1 MNGIRYKDQSA
12 GELRLHVVAG
22 WLDVGRFP
30 PLATARLERSGLC
43 VQASVIGASHV
54 IRIADA
60 QTDAHTGRV
69 TEIVACGTLP
79 TDISPAFSGWLRD
92 IAPAAEL
99 QLSPRLRYC
108 FAASRTDRRSGLPH
122 FQALEQRI
130 AEDPLSVTAL
140 GLDYS
145 FPERRPEPPSGAL
158 HEGASEVLPKTGTAP
173 RTLVCVALD
182 PHDRRVTIETAHSY
196 PNEDTIVFSHSTVSF
211 GGRPAE
217 RLRS

>member
-1 MNGIRYKDQSA
+1 MNGIHYKDQSA

-30 PLATARLERSGLC
+30 PLATARLDRNGLC

-60 QTDAHTGRV
+60 QMDARTGRV

-79 TDISPAFSGWLRD
+79 ADISPAFSGWLKD
-92 IAPAAEL
+92 IAPAVEL
-99 QLSPRLRYC
+99 QLSPRLYYC
-108 FAASRTDRRSGLPH
+108 FAASRTDRRSDLPR
-122 FQALEQRI
+122 FQTLEQRI
-130 AEDPLSVTAL
+130 AEDPLSATDL

-158 HEGASEVLPKTGTAP
+158 HEGASEALPKTGTAP

-196 PNEDTIVFSHSTVSF
+196 PNEDTIVFSHSSVSF
-211 GGRPAE
+211 GGGPAE

>member
-30 PLATARLERSGLC
+30 PLATARLDRNGLY

-54 IRIADA
+54 IRIADP
-60 QTDAHTGRV
+60 QTDARTGRV

-79 TDISPAFSGWLRD
+79 ADLSAAFSGWIED
-92 IAPAAEL
+92 MSSTVEL

-108 FAASRTDRRSGLPH
+108 FAASRTDRRSGLPR

-130 AEDPLSVTAL
+130 AEDPLSATDL

-158 HEGASEVLPKTGTAP
+158 HEGASEALPKTGTAP

-182 PHDRRVTIETAHSY
+182 PPARRVTIETAHSY
-196 PNEDTIVFSHSTVSF
+196 PNEDTIVFSHSAVSF

>member
-30 PLATARLERSGLC
+30 PLATARLERNGLC

-54 IRIADA
+54 IRIADT
-60 QTDAHTGRV
+60 QTGNQTERV

-79 TDISPAFSGWLRD
+79 ADISPVFSGWLKD
-92 IAPAAEL
+92 ISSAIEL

-108 FAASRTDRRSGLPH
+108 FAASHTDRRSGLPR

-130 AEDPLSVTAL
+130 AEDSPPASDL

-145 FPERRPEPPSGAL
+145 FPEHLPEPPSGSFQ
-158 HEGASEVLPKTGTAP
+158 ERASEAPAKTGTAP
-173 RTLVCVALD
+173 RTLVSVALD
-182 PHDRRVTIETAHSY
+182 PSARRVTIETAHSY
-196 PNEDTIVFSHSTVSF
+196 PNEDTIVFSHSAVSF

-217 RLRS
+217 RLQS

>member
-1 MNGIRYKDQSA
+1 MNGIRYKEQSA

-22 WLDVGRFP
+22 WLDVARFP
-30 PLATARLERSGLC
+30 PLATARLERNGLC

-60 QTDAHTGRV
+60 RTDAPTGWV

-79 TDISPAFSGWLRD
+79 ADISPTFSGWLKDISPAV
-92 IAPAAEL
+92 EL

-108 FAASRTDRRSGLPH
+108 FASFRTDRRSGLPR

-130 AEDPLSVTAL
+130 AEDSPPTSDL

-145 FPERRPEPPSGAL
+145 FPERYSEPPSGSFQ
-158 HEGASEVLPKTGTAP
+158 ESASEAPPKTGTAP
-173 RTLVCVALD
+173 RTLVSVALD
-182 PHDRRVTIETAHSY
+182 PPARRVTIETAHSY
-196 PNEDTIVFSHSTVSF
+196 PNEATIVFSHSAVSF

-217 RLRS
+217 RHRS

>member
-30 PLATARLERSGLC
+30 PLATARLERNGLS

-54 IRIADA
+54 IRIADT
-60 QTDAHTGRV
+60 QTGNQTEQV

-79 TDISPAFSGWLRD
+79 ADISPTFSGWLKD
-92 IAPAAEL
+92 ISSAVEL
-99 QLSPRLRYC
+99 QLSLRFRYC
-108 FAASRTDRRSGLPH
+108 FVASRTDRRSGLPR
-122 FQALEQRI
+122 FQALEKRI
-130 AEDPLSVTAL
+130 AKDSSPASDL

-145 FPERRPEPPSGAL
+145 FPERYLEPPLGSFQ
-158 HEGASEVLPKTGTAP
+158 ESASEAPPKTGTAP
-173 RTLVCVALD
+173 RTLVSVALD
-182 PHDRRVTIETAHSY
+182 PPARRVTIETAHSY
-196 PNEDTIVFSHSTVSF
+196 PNEDTIVFSHSAVSF

-217 RLRS
+217 RLRR

>member
-22 WLDVGRFP
+22 WLNVGHFP
-30 PLATARLERSGLC
+30 PLATARLERNGLC

-60 QTDAHTGRV
+60 QTAAHTGRV

-79 TDISPAFSGWLRD
+79 ADISPAFSGWLRD

-99 QLSPRLRYC
+99 QLSPRLRYG
-108 FAASRTDRRSGLPH
+108 FAASRTDRRSGLPR
-122 FQALEQRI
+122 FQALERRI
-130 AEDPLSVTAL
+130 AEDSSQTTDL

-145 FPERRPEPPSGAL
+145 FPERRREPASDSFQ
-158 HEGASEVLPKTGTAP
+158 ESASETPPKTGTAP

-182 PHDRRVTIETAHSY
+182 PPARRVSIETAHSY
-196 PNEDTIVFSHSTVSF
+196 PNEDAIVFSHSTVIF
-211 GGRPAE
+211 GDRPAE
-217 RLRS
+217 RLQS